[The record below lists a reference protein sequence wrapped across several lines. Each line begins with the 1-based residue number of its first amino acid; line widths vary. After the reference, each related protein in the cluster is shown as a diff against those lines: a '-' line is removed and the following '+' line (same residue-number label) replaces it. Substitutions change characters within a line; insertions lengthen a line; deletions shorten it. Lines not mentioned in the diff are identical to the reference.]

1 MSMVLAHTGCQGSP
15 SRWKPCAVRQL
26 CVSCPHLGAQD
37 PATAP
42 APQWGQRPLH
52 LAVFLL
58 GVWAPLVKCYL
69 GRGPGCS
76 CYQMLQVG
84 LCSTWP
90 GMGCRALVTGT
101 HQHLRPLLPFGPLS
115 LPILGNTCLSLRH
128 WFTEWSPKSIISV
141 LPTSLGNSK
150 MRRNSGITSLNR
162 GIRNQMARL

>member
-1 MSMVLAHTGCQGSP
+1 MVLAHTGCQGPP
-15 SRWKPCAVRQL
+15 SCWKPCAVHQL
-26 CVSCPHLGAQD
+26 CLSSIPGCTGSCNCSCPTVGAK
-37 PATAP
+37 A
-42 APQWGQRPLH
+42 LH

-69 GRGPGCS
+69 GRGPGCP

-90 GMGCRALVTGT
+90 EMGCRALVTGT
-101 HQHLRPLLPFGPLS
+101 HQHLRPLLPFSPLS
-115 LPILGNTCLSLRH
+115 LTILGRTCLSLRH

-141 LPTSLGNSK
+141 LPMPPGNSK
-150 MRRNSGITSLNR
+150 MRRNSGLTSLHR